1 MRFSIFL
8 ALLVS
13 TLSPCD
19 GQALIEELYP
29 ILSNTEFE
37 GGAQMGFS
45 APGECRMMLRYNSSI
60 GHYLQL
66 RAGIFNYLGGSREIM
81 DATYTLSRFTR
92 EKRDPPPP
100 KPQEPEPFVDPVWD
114 ALDEAQEA
122 GMLEYEETTMVI
134 TSPGYSRSYLSGL
147 ARGYKGS
154 ANKGEISTNTESG
167 PIRFDLDSAR
177 MKVECEF
184 KGGGGSYWGSAD
196 IDDSQYLALKSLMV
210 GPGYTPAMRKAD
222 EAYLLQ
228 RSTEDSRH

>member
-1 MRFSIFL
+1 
-8 ALLVS
+8 
-13 TLSPCD
+13 
-19 GQALIEELYP
+19 
-29 ILSNTEFE
+29 
-37 GGAQMGFS
+37 
-45 APGECRMMLRYNSSI
+45 
-60 GHYLQL
+60 
-66 RAGIFNYLGGSREIM
+66 
-81 DATYTLSRFTR
+81 
-92 EKRDPPPP
+92 
-100 KPQEPEPFVDPVWD
+100 
-114 ALDEAQEA
+114 
-122 GMLEYEETTMVI
+122 MLEYEETTMVI